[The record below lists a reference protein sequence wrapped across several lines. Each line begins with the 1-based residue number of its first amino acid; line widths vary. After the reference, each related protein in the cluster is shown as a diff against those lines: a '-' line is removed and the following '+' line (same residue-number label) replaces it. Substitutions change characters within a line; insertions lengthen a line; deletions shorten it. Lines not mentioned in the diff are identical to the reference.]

1 MLFPFHLLP
10 MPTPYEIKIME
21 KIKRYYET
29 IINDNLKEF
38 IELEKTYGLDIF
50 LEEDISIIAECASY
64 NAIKICDYLYKKG
77 ISLDMVS
84 NPFQHNALYNSI
96 LHGNLSLAKW
106 LLINKANPN
115 GNILANGTPI
125 DAALYNLGKIL
136 LEIAFDTKSP
146 KKKINLDN
154 KELQQKLKNTADY
167 QEYKEIIELL
177 LNNGADP
184 NIIIPSLCKT
194 ALDTCYSYCHKEI
207 ETLLLKHN
215 AVSARKNIDFA
226 NSSNASV
233 LQYLQNNVGQILN
246 VEFNSNRI
254 QDITLRLAL
263 IEKNSKLKLLFTDG
277 LYKNNSMCEL
287 MMCLDSYIAVN
298 QQLIDSDNPYNF
310 FMNVLLNISHNITAN
325 KIAPYEGMIFDQIC
339 LPNIK
344 FPKNIDGLMLID
356 YQLSEDDNVFKYKNN
371 VTLWLLLPFCYP
383 KTGKFNTQTLEKC
396 IKKYKTAKWDKVA
409 YLLEKGEMGRYLPI
423 FENTIREN
431 S

>member
-1 MLFPFHLLP
+1 MV
-10 MPTPYEIKIME
+10 
-21 KIKRYYET
+21 KIKKYYET

-77 ISLDMVS
+77 MSLDMVS
-84 NPFQHNALYNSI
+84 NPFQYNALYNSI

-106 LLINKANPN
+106 LLLNKANPN

-125 DAALYNLGKIL
+125 DVALYNLGKIL
-136 LEIAFDTKSP
+136 LEIAFDPKHP

-154 KELQQKLKNTADY
+154 KELQEKLKNTAEY

-194 ALDTCYSYCHKEI
+194 ALDTCYSYCYKEI
-207 ETLLLKHN
+207 ETLLLKYN
-215 AVSARKNIDFA
+215 AVSARKNIDFT
-226 NSSNASV
+226 NSNNASI

-246 VEFNSNRI
+246 TEFNSNRI

-277 LYKNNSMCEL
+277 LYKSDSMCEL

-310 FMNVLLNISHNITAN
+310 FMNVLLDISHNITTN
-325 KIAPYEGMIFDQIC
+325 KITPYEGMIFDQIC

-356 YQLSEDDNVFKYKNN
+356 YQLSEDDNIFEYTNN
-371 VTLWLLLPFCYP
+371 VTLWLLLPFRYP
-383 KTGKFNTQTLEKC
+383 KTGKFNAQTLEKF

-409 YLLEKGEMGRYLPI
+409 YLLEKGEMGGYLPI

-431 S
+431 N